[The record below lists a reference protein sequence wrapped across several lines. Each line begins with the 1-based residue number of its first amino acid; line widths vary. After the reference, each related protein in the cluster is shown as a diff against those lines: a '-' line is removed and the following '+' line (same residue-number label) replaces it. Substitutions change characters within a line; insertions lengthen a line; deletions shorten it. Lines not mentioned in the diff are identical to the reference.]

1 MGLLEK
7 GQAFLNRAHK
17 ATESVA
23 VTYTRKTD
31 AGVLLTTPTPTIQA
45 RHGRVMSSSRQEESG
60 VAVQWSERVYLIEVA
75 DLVLG
80 GQPTTPKRG
89 DRITEAG
96 MIWELAPTDTG
107 DPFWRYSDPGRTLYR
122 CYTKRVP
129 A

>member
-1 MGLLEK
+1 MGLLER
-7 GQAFLNRAHK
+7 GQQMINRAHK

-31 AGVLLTTPTPTIQA
+31 AGLLLTTPTPTIQA

-60 VAVQWSERVYLIEVA
+60 VAVQYSERVYLIEVA

-80 GQPTTPKRG
+80 GQPTTPDRG

-96 MIWELAPTDTG
+96 MTWELVPTDTG
-107 DPFWRYSDPGRTLYR
+107 DPFWRYSDQGRTLYR
-122 CYTKRVP
+122 CYAKRVS
-129 A
+129 

>member
-1 MGLLEK
+1 MGLLSK
-7 GQAFLNRAHK
+7 GQAMVNRAHK

-31 AGVLLTTPTPTIQA
+31 AGVLTTPTPTIQA
-45 RHGRVMSSSRQEESG
+45 RHGRALSASRQEESG

-80 GQPTTPKRG
+80 GQPTTPDRG

-96 MIWELAPTDTG
+96 MIWELAPPETG
-107 DPFWRYSDPGRTLYR
+107 DPSWRYSDQGRTLYR
-122 CYTKRVP
+122 CYFKRVP